1 MSFLR
6 PGRDVSITGPEA
18 YLPERRMRNR
28 DVLDWMGVAVRASWI
43 THRTGVEERRWV
55 EPDIACSDLAAAAA
69 TRLMDRHDIS
79 RSRIGQLLLA
89 TISGDHPTPP
99 TAPLV
104 LGKLGLDAAGA
115 VDLGAACAGFTSG
128 LHIGA
133 ALQLTSDEDLL
144 LIAADIRSKFLH
156 RRDLATTALFGDGA
170 ASCLITGQRQGARFR
185 LLASELGANPS
196 IAELIGIRAGGS
208 RLPHHQ
214 SRDEHDAFLK
224 MAHGATL
231 FMKGADLMRE
241 AARSLLARAAC
252 DVDEIDWFVPHQANL
267 HLIHAMTDKLGVP
280 RHKVVETVQFTGNTS
295 GASVGIALGHLAD
308 NLPLASGQRILL
320 VSAGAGGSSAC
331 ALLESL

>member
-6 PGRDVSITGPEA
+6 PARDVFIVGPETH
-18 YLPERRMRNR
+18 LPERRMSNR
-28 DVLDWMGVAVRASWI
+28 DVLDWMGVAVRPSWI
-43 THRTGVEERRWV
+43 AHRTGVEERRWV
-55 EPDIACSDLAAAAA
+55 EPDVACSDLAVAAA
-69 TRLMDRHDIS
+69 TRLIDRHGIA
-79 RSRIGQLLLA
+79 RPRIAQLLLA

-104 LGKLGLDAAGA
+104 LGKLGLDTAGA
-115 VDLGAACAGFTSG
+115 IDLGAACAGFTSG
-128 LHIGA
+128 LHLAA
-133 ALQLTSDEDLL
+133 ALHLASDEEQL
-144 LIAADIRSKFLH
+144 LIASDIRSKFLH

-170 ASCLITGQRQGARFR
+170 ASCLITSQRAGARFR
-185 LLASELGANPS
+185 LLASELGASPS

-214 SRDEHDAFLK
+214 SHDEHDAYLR
-224 MAHGATL
+224 MTHGATL
-231 FMKGADLMRE
+231 FMKGAELMRD
-241 AARSLLARAAC
+241 AASSLLARAGC
-252 DVDEIDWFVPHQANL
+252 DIGELDWLVPHQANL

-295 GASVGIALGHLAD
+295 GASVGIALSHLAER
-308 NLPLASGQRILL
+308 LPLAPGQRVLL

>member
-6 PGRDVSITGPEA
+6 PSRDVFVIGPA
-18 YLPERRMRNR
+18 AHLPERRMHNR
-28 DVLDWMGVAVRASWI
+28 DVLDWMGVAARPSWI
-43 THRTGVEERRWV
+43 SHRTGVEERRWV
-55 EPDIACSDLAAAAA
+55 APGVACSDLAVAAASA
-69 TRLMDRHDIS
+69 LLDTHAIARARV
-79 RSRIGQLLLA
+79 GQLLLA

-104 LGKLGLDAAGA
+104 HGRLGLEAAGA
-115 VDLGAACAGFTSG
+115 LDLGAACAGFTSG
-128 LHIGA
+128 LHVGA
-133 ALQLTSDEDLL
+133 ALHLATGSELL
-144 LIAADIRSKFLH
+144 LVAADIRSKFLH

-170 ASCLITGQRQGARFR
+170 ASCLITGERQGARFR
-185 LLASELGANPS
+185 LQASELGANPS

-214 SRDEHDAFLK
+214 SQDEHDGYLR

-231 FMKGADLMRE
+231 FVKGAELMSE
-241 AARSLLARAAC
+241 AGRSLLARAAC
-252 DVDEIDWFVPHQANL
+252 HVDDIDWLVPHQANL
-267 HLIHAMTDKLGVP
+267 HLMHAMADKLGVP

-295 GASVGIALGHLAD
+295 GASVGIALSHLAA
-308 NLPLASGQRILL
+308 NLPLASGQRVLL